1 MDDGGNREGD
11 GTLANARARAARLVG
26 GRPLT
31 VYVVL
36 AAGVLAIVFLL
47 AIVWLSATNG
57 GDGDPPICPPIEL
70 ADALANVE
78 AGQVERVDMVAVR
91 DRPEFGPMIIQVELL
106 DGTCRQL
113 NPAGVTGREQAYR
126 FAGAVDWH
134 NRTVEQRIRVY
145 TRDDDLPTDLL
156 VPPTPTPTPTPT
168 ATPPLPP
175 PASPT
180 APPPPPT
187 PPATA
192 TATATVVPTD
202 TPLPTP
208 AAPPAVV
215 ASPPDA
221 IAPFIPATPSA

>member
-1 MDDGGNREGD
+1 MDDGGNREGNR
-11 GTLANARARAARLVG
+11 TLANARARAARLVG

-36 AAGVLAIVFLL
+36 AAGILALVFLL

-57 GDGDPPICPPIEL
+57 GEDDPPICARMDLPE
-70 ADALANVE
+70 ALANVE

-113 NPAGVTGREQAYR
+113 EPPGITGRDQAYR
-126 FAGAVDWH
+126 FEGVVDWH
-134 NRTVEQRIRVY
+134 NRTAEQRIRVH
-145 TRDDDLPTDLL
+145 TRFDDVPTDLL
-156 VPPTPTPTPTPT
+156 VPPTPSPTLVPT
-168 ATPPLPP
+168 ATVPP

-187 PPATA
+187 ATA
-192 TATATVVPTD
+192 MATATVEPTA
-202 TPLPTP
+202 TPTP
-208 AAPPAVV
+208 MPTPTAPPVVV
-215 ASPPDA
+215 ASPTDA
-221 IAPFIPATPSA
+221 VLPLPGTPPV